1 MNTESNAAIKVEV
14 CDVDLE
20 DGQDSGA
27 KPAPR
32 ALSDGSRD
40 ETPTPTS
47 KHSWTIQQ
55 RLTLAMLAES
65 YNNHWEEKTSIF
77 NRFHRSDLRRGLR
90 KAVIIAQSSEMRSRK
105 WFDAAASLRK
115 LQATLS
121 PYDRSKLVSGA
132 GLEKTANELGIQLS
146 ARGPSDSSNRSRMS
160 DKPDAPGR
168 EMKRKRAD
176 PIDNAKT
183 DFFPSDDETVS
194 ELQTVLGPT
203 LYPKTPTKPNGK
215 QQNKGLLT
223 PPDSRE
229 RKTIRLTA
237 DKRLAQIGFRAFT
250 TQSQGTYSS
259 VLGIRGELPII

>member
-1 MNTESNAAIKVEV
+1 MDIESNAAIKIEV
-14 CDVDLE
+14 SDVDPE
-20 DGQDSGA
+20 EGQDSGA

-47 KHSWTIQQ
+47 KHSWTMEQ

-65 YNNHWEEKTSIF
+65 YKNHWEEKTSIF

-90 KAVIIAQSSEMRSRK
+90 RAVIVAQWNEMRSRK
-105 WFDAAASLRK
+105 WFDAAASLRT

-132 GLEKTANELGIQLS
+132 GLEKTAHELGIQLS
-146 ARGPSDSSNRSRMS
+146 ARGPNDNSNRSRMS
-160 DKPDAPGR
+160 DKHDAPGR
-168 EMKRKRAD
+168 ERKRKRAD

-194 ELQTVLGPT
+194 ELQTVLDPT
-203 LYPKTPTKPNGK
+203 LFPKTPTKSNGK
-215 QQNKGLLT
+215 QHNKGLLT

-229 RKTIRLTA
+229 RKITRLTA
-237 DKRLAQIGFRAFT
+237 NKRLAQIGFRAFT
-250 TQSQGTYSS
+250 AQSQGTYSS
-259 VLGIRGELPII
+259 FLGIRGELTII